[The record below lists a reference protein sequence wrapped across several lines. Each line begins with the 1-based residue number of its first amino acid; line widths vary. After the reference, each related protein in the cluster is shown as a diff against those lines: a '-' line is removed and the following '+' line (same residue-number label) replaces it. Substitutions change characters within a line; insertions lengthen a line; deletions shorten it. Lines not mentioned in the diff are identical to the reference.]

1 MRTKRNRRFTGVRN
15 MNHKPEMDDSVR
27 KKKHSTISTSHA
39 SVSEDTNVF
48 NSFCLIEHLSPITY
62 IICLNRNTAFPGN

>member
-1 MRTKRNRRFTGVRN
+1 MTKNFSSRFLFLS
-15 MNHKPEMDDSVR
+15 D

-48 NSFCLIEHLSPITY
+48 DSFCLIEHLSPITY